1 MQKCFAI
8 CKLERP
14 AQCQI
19 QVTMVLGFPMQ
30 SREYLCTGHIRDM
43 YSPFVEESAQEAIE
57 CKYREIVSCE
67 YEADDGK

>member
-1 MQKCFAI
+1 
-8 CKLERP
+8 
-14 AQCQI
+14 
-19 QVTMVLGFPMQ
+19 MQ